1 MKAVFTS
8 LFILCFTITSAQNF
22 DAGLIG
28 GFSTSQVT
36 GDNLSGFDK
45 LGSRFGAY
53 ISYPINKKMSY
64 QMEMQFLQKGSKK
77 PYTKNS
83 PEIYLFELNYIE
95 LPLSLNY
102 EIKKGIYIE
111 SGVGTAFLVGY
122 KEQDEMAD
130 INTENPNLLALDFL
144 LGVQYQFKKHLK
156 LNIRYSNSITPIRKH
171 ASEEEWGLN
180 KGQYSSLVSF
190 AFMYQISR

>member
-1 MKAVFTS
+1 MGILNTVFAFFLLSIAKANKVNQYKKTNILFS
-8 LFILCFTITSAQNF
+8 LFW
-22 DAGLIG
+22 
-28 GFSTSQVT
+28 STK
-36 GDNLSGFDK
+36 LSMGH
-45 LGSRFGAY
+45 
-53 ISYPINKKMSY
+53 
-64 QMEMQFLQKGSKK
+64 LQKGSKK